1 MREYQFIT
9 RMLVINYILS
19 LMSVTLT
26 KPVFMKSIYK
36 EKEKVLL
43 NTFVISPSLSP

>member
-1 MREYQFIT
+1 MREYQL
-9 RMLVINYILS
+9 LVINYILS

-36 EKEKVLL
+36 EKGKVLL
-43 NTFVISPSLSP
+43 NTFVTSPSLPP